1 MSVFKEAV
9 KITVILVALF
19 LLVRYARGASQVGG
33 TVFKGWGG
41 LIRDFQGR
49 GQY

>member
-1 MSVFKEAV
+1 MRVVKEAF

-33 TVFKGWGG
+33 TLFRGWGG
-41 LIRDFQGR
+41 IIRDFQGR
-49 GQY
+49 GQF